1 MEEIAKETIKIS
13 RPKPE
18 YPPEK
23 IIQIKQELSNLAN
36 RYSFDTAL
44 DMPDYLIG
52 AILCEF
58 LMNCITA
65 HEANIAWH
73 NGRVL

>member
-1 MEEIAKETIKIS
+1 MQEIAQETIKIS

-18 YPPEK
+18 YPPEE
-23 IIQIKQELSNLAN
+23 IIQIKQELSSLVNK
-36 RYSFDTAL
+36 YSFDTAL

-52 AILCEF
+52 SLLCDY
-58 LMNCITA
+58 LMSSIAA

>member
-1 MEEIAKETIKIS
+1 MEEIAQETIKIS

-18 YPPEK
+18 YSPEK
-23 IIQIKQELSNLAN
+23 ITRIKQELSNLVN
-36 RYSFDTAL
+36 RYSFDAAL
-44 DMPDYLIG
+44 DTPDYIIG
-52 AILCEF
+52 SLLCDY
-58 LMNCITA
+58 LMSWIAA